1 MILKFIS
8 YVIKTM
14 QRVIFFSNLQEKV
27 LIGLEHAPPTFDLRN
42 KLIGQGGANLHYIR
56 NETGAMVTLRGK
68 GSGFIEPTTGAES
81 MEPLHLC
88 VEYVFIN
95 KQLVP
100 IFLKKLSN
108 ISIEEAPL

>member
-1 MILKFIS
+1 MILKFVSKI
-8 YVIKTM
+8 IKAV
-14 QRVIFFSNLQEKV
+14 QRITFFSHLQEKV

-88 VEYVFIN
+88 VEYVFFN

-100 IFLKKLSN
+100 IFLKKQ
-108 ISIEEAPL
+108 

>member
-1 MILKFIS
+1 MYFCS
-8 YVIKTM
+8 H
-14 QRVIFFSNLQEKV
+14 LQEKV

-68 GSGFIEPTTGAES
+68 GSGFIEPTTGTES

-88 VEYVFIN
+88 VEYV
-95 KQLVP
+95 LV
-100 IFLKKLSN
+100 KKHL
-108 ISIEEAPL
+108 IPVY